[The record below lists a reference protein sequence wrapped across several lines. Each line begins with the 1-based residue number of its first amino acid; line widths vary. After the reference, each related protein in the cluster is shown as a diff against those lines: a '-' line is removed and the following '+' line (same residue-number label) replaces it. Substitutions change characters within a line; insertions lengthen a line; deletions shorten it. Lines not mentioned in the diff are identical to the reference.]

1 MRRLQTSIGTS
12 LIRKKEK
19 RNIFFAACWNLKCM
33 LQPREKKHQTKIL
46 FFVSTW
52 NVGYIWLQ
60 RGIRT
65 RTIYI
70 WVWHQDLRDPPASHK
85 LVKIHIVKHTQ
96 WKGLIKHGY
105 VYVESVYL
113 QSMILFEQNLKWNKS
128 CDVETC
134 MIHTLTRPRAIYQI
148 GLVLVRYP
156 QNCGDQ
162 KSSLS
167 LPDLQ
172 FTHAKL

>member
-1 MRRLQTSIGTS
+1 M
-12 LIRKKEK
+12 
-19 RNIFFAACWNLKCM
+19 F
-33 LQPREKKHQTKIL
+33 QPRENKHQTKIL

-70 WVWHQDLRDPPASHK
+70 WVWHHLYLGPRFWVWHQDLRDK

-156 QNCGDQ
+156 QDVNIVQNCRNCQ
-162 KSSLS
+162 KKSKHQKGHSVHQWRFWLTMVLSSL
-167 LPDLQ
+167 PFVDV
-172 FTHAKL
+172 